1 MTKLPEGNPALPE
14 GETGRVMLD
23 RMNGGEHEALANWA
37 FSYVQFDDVEFVL
50 DIGCGGGAN
59 VKRLSERMPYA
70 DVVGVDLS
78 PLAVEKSREYNAK
91 LIEEGRVSI
100 DQGDVADLGQFANST
115 FDLITAFET
124 IYFWKDVR
132 GALEEIK
139 RLLIPGGAVVI
150 CNEADGSDSDHYFLA
165 MSVPGMTIYTPREL
179 DELLTDAGFKKIRVY
194 DDVKTGH
201 VCVVAQKA
209 KMPQK
214 L

>member
-1 MTKLPEGNPALPE
+1 MPE
-14 GETGRVMLD
+14 GETGSAMLD

-37 FSYVQFDDVEFVL
+37 FSYVQFDDIDYVL

-59 VKRLSERMPYA
+59 VKRLSERLPYA
-70 DVVGVDLS
+70 NVVGVDIS
-78 PLAVEKSREYNAK
+78 PLAIEKSREYNAK
-91 LIEEGRVSI
+91 LIEEGRVTI
-100 DQGDVADLGQFANST
+100 DAGEASDLNQFANST
-115 FDLITAFET
+115 FDLVTAFET

-139 RLLIPGGAVVI
+139 RLLIPGGTVVI

-179 DELLTDAGFKKIRVY
+179 DELLRDAGFKKICVY

-201 VCVVAQKA
+201 VCVVAQKP